1 MVSLC
6 FPIHEGFL
14 CDFCSVSR
22 FEGVYDD
29 KSMFLYDKLAYSH
42 DINNIFND
50 KWAFSHDVEF
60 LWNRVSNS

>member
-50 KWAFSHDVEF
+50 K
-60 LWNRVSNS
+60 